1 MKKFLLILV
10 IMLLI
15 PLNAFCANIVPRCVS
30 IEQTNTFG
38 VYQVPNEIVLYSEPS
53 ESSNIVHSISWIG
66 GKIFPDTVNA
76 QDLFLVFIPDKNL
89 ALLPVSDDTEEWVQ
103 VIYNNSTGAKGW
115 IKKDDPYRFMSWVM
129 FYNMY
134 GKKYGLEVLKEA
146 PETAMNLHAS
156 TNDKSQIVATIKLPS
171 QKINVTAIM
180 GNWALVSVFDIDRV
194 PKTGYIRWRSDNGV
208 KYFFPAMK

>member
-1 MKKFLLILV
+1 MKKLLLILA
-10 IMLLI
+10 IMLLM
-15 PLNAFCANIVPRCVS
+15 PYNAFSANLVPKCVS
-30 IEQTNTFG
+30 IEQTNTLG

-53 ESSNIVHSISWIG
+53 EASNIIHSISWIG
-66 GKIFPDTVNA
+66 KQIFPETVKA
-76 QDLFLVFIPDKNL
+76 QDLFLVYLPDKNL
-89 ALLPVSDDTEEWVQ
+89 GMLAVSDDTDDWVE

-134 GKKYGLEVLKEA
+134 GKKYGLNILKEV
-146 PETAMNLHAS
+146 PETAKDLHAS
-156 TNDKSQIVATIKLPS
+156 TNDKSQIVGTIKVPP

-208 KYFFPAMK
+208 KYFFPAIK